1 MLFMKTL
8 RCWVGILLAAV
19 SLSTQAQPKLSCPV
33 DWSSTTDLAGAGPGG
48 LDVVVMGVRV
58 RDWKPEYLDLLLQ
71 RRDECE
77 RASPNPQSV
86 KDAERKFA
94 VERVQMLKGY
104 LRQRDA
110 NLEGEVA
117 AQGARMRAQ
126 ESGSRQISTNSSGTL
141 LLHYDLPGSGT
152 SEMSC
157 LDFGRFGQPWG
168 RLPRPLQDDL
178 PCMYRACVQAGQLP
192 PGHAEKVKEW
202 VEQLQA
208 QRRAALEYVAA
219 VQALAVSPQNQTHQ
233 TVSAIEDRPLSITD
247 EAVQAAE
254 GQLKEMRRA
263 VDARECAAYAKR
275 ASLSAELLTGWYL
288 MEWATPVSIQGMAC
302 RAGREGVQFRYQ
314 SGGLLGSEAIEIKG
328 RRTVEVTVSRQK
340 MPDGAVLLVPV
351 KSTVNGNSKTV
362 TRANIQELAFH
373 IRSALVN
380 Q

>member
-1 MLFMKTL
+1 MRFMKT
-8 RCWVGILLAAV
+8 RHSCVAILFAAV
-19 SLSTQAQPKLSCPV
+19 SLSAQAQPNLSCPV
-33 DWSSTTDLAGAGPGG
+33 DWTSTTNLAGAGPGG

-58 RDWKPEYLDLLLQ
+58 RDWKPEYLDMAL
-71 RRDECE
+71 RRHDECE
-77 RASPNPQSV
+77 RTSRNPQSL

-94 VERVQMLKGY
+94 VEQVQMLKGY
-104 LRQRDA
+104 LRQRDG
-110 NLEGEVA
+110 NLEQEA
-117 AQGARMRAQ
+117 SAQNARVRAQ

-168 RLPRPLQDDL
+168 RLPRQMQDDL
-178 PCMYRACVQAGQLP
+178 PRMYRACVQAGQLP
-192 PGHAEKVKEW
+192 SGHAEKVKEW
-202 VEQLQA
+202 VAELQA

-219 VQALAVSPQNQTHQ
+219 VQALAASPQNQSHQ
-233 TVSAIEDRPLSITD
+233 AVAAIEDRPISITD

-263 VDARECAAYAKR
+263 VDARECAVHAKR

-351 KSTVNGNSKTV
+351 KSKVNGNSQTV

-373 IRSALVN
+373 IRSALFN
-380 Q
+380 K